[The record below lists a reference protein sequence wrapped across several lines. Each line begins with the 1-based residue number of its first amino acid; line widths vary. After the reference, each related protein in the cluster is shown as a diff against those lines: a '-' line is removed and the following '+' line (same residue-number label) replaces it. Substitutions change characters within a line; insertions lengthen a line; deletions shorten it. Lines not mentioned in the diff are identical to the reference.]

1 MHYPATLTLHDTGF
15 MVTFRDIPE
24 AITEG
29 ATLEEALEMAADALA
44 VAMEFYI
51 DDNRAVPMP
60 SQPQDG
66 EQLVGLPPSVWAKV
80 LLLNEMLTQN
90 ISQAELAKRMG
101 IIPQKVTRLVDLS
114 HATKIDTLAQAFD
127 KLGKRLHISLVS

>member
-1 MHYPATLTLHDTGF
+1 MYYPATLTPNGAGF
-15 MVTFRDIPE
+15 TVTFRDIPE

-29 ATLEEALEMAADALA
+29 ATLDEALTMAQDALC
-44 VAMEFYI
+44 VAMEFYTE
-51 DDNRAVPMP
+51 DNRAVPMP

-66 EQLVGLPPSVWAKV
+66 EHLVGLPPSLWVKV
-80 LLLNEMLTQN
+80 LLLNEMLAQN

-114 HATKIDTLAQAFD
+114 HTTKIDTLANAFT
-127 KLGKRLHISLVS
+127 KLGKHLQVALV